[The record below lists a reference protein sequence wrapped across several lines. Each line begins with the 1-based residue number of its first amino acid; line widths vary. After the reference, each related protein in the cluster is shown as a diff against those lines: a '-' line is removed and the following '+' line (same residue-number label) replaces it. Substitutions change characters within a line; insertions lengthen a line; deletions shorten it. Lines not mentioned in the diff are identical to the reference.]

1 MNECM
6 KNNVKTLLAKYGY
19 KNLGEGQRVKQLTQ
33 HEVLSSDPQNS
44 HNTEHISMFLQSQ
57 GA

>member
-6 KNNVKTLLAKYGY
+6 NNNVKTLLAKYGY

-33 HEVLSSDPQNS
+33 HDQNPL
-44 HNTEHISMFLQSQ
+44 NTGYISMHLQSQ